1 VRPVDLLD
9 AGAAVTT
16 NPVLIKVLQRYWR
29 LRRGLT
35 MGAQAVVLDR
45 DARVLLVRHGYQAG
59 WHFPGGGVER
69 RETVSHA
76 LAREL
81 EEEVGVK
88 LSAPAQLFGIYA
100 NFASFPGDHIAL
112 FVVRDWKQERMPQ
125 PNMEIREQGFFSAD
139 ALPDETTNGTRRR
152 VAEVLRGAPRS
163 ESW

>member
-1 VRPVDLLD
+1 M
-9 AGAAVTT
+9 TT
-16 NPVLIKVLQRYWR
+16 NPILIKALQRYWR

-35 MGAQAVVLDR
+35 IGAQTVVLDR
-45 DARVLLVRHGYQAG
+45 GERVLLVRHGYRPG

-69 RETVSHA
+69 GETVSHA

-81 EEEVGVK
+81 EEEAGVT
-88 LSAPAQLFGIYA
+88 LSASAQLFGIYA

-112 FVVRDWKQERMPQ
+112 YVVRDWKQERVPQ

-139 ALPDETTNGTRRR
+139 ALPDHATNGTRRR

-163 ESW
+163 EGW

>member
-1 VRPVDLLD
+1 LD
-9 AGAAVTT
+9 AGATVTT
-16 NPVLIKVLQRYWR
+16 NPILIKALQRYWR

-35 MGAQAVVLDR
+35 IGAQAVVLDR
-45 DARVLLVRHGYQAG
+45 GERVLLVRHGYRPG

-69 RETVSHA
+69 GETVSHA

-81 EEEVGVK
+81 EEEAGVT
-88 LSAPAQLFGIYA
+88 LSASAQLFGIYA

-112 FVVRDWKQERMPQ
+112 YVVRDWKQERVPQ

-139 ALPDETTNGTRRR
+139 ALPDHTTNGTRRR

>member
-1 VRPVDLLD
+1 LD
-9 AGAAVTT
+9 AGATVTT
-16 NPVLIKVLQRYWR
+16 NPILIKALQRYWR

-35 MGAQAVVLDR
+35 IGAQAVVLDR
-45 DARVLLVRHGYQAG
+45 GERVLLVRHGYRPG

-69 RETVSHA
+69 GETVSHA

-81 EEEVGVK
+81 EEEAGVT
-88 LSAPAQLFGIYA
+88 LSASAQLFGIYA

-112 FVVRDWKQERMPQ
+112 YVVRDWKQERVPQ

-139 ALPDETTNGTRRR
+139 ALRDETTNGTRRR
-152 VAEVLRGAPRS
+152 VAEVLGGAPRS